1 MFRSGAFVSK
11 IYQGAFMRILVASV
25 LSVMLLASAAL
36 AADNAGPLASGK
48 PAGVKQ
54 AQEVSQTAII
64 VITGIVAVGVAIGLG
79 TSSNGNPGGP
89 VTLTTVPTTTA
100 G

>member
-1 MFRSGAFVSK
+1 MFRSGAFISK
-11 IYQGAFMRILVASV
+11 THQGAFMRTLVASV
-25 LSVMLLASAAL
+25 LSVTLLASAAL

-48 PAGVKQ
+48 PAGVKR
-54 AQEVSQTAII
+54 AQEVSQTALI

-89 VTLTTVPTTTA
+89 VALTTVPTTTA